1 MPTVLPRPS
10 CSAWPRCC
18 ARRILAQ
25 LSRRAPRSGGCTR
38 RVDSVRPYPAR
49 LARFSGEECSASLQC
64 TVGCAELGLCRA
76 RTVMPANTR
85 MLAAPR
91 SRLPERSVDVMCKCG
106 TRLFKY
112 KKGGNGSLVKCY
124 VERIVTDF
132 RTEEDQ
138 ASGELR
144 CPSCGNQ
151 FARHALVH
159 GRPAYKMIGGTL
171 LACLSA
177 LPRLLTLCSRIRRQS
192 HAEEV
197 SQRMELLPSVR
208 TRSYE
213 RRNFLYWCSSDV
225 FTECLMGLR
234 ARERCRGI
242 FTTQAWADRLAL
254 DLS

>member
-1 MPTVLPRPS
+1 M
-10 CSAWPRCC
+10 
-18 ARRILAQ
+18 
-25 LSRRAPRSGGCTR
+25 
-38 RVDSVRPYPAR
+38 
-49 LARFSGEECSASLQC
+49 
-64 TVGCAELGLCRA
+64 GLCSA
-76 RTVMPANTR
+76 RTVIPANTR

-171 LACLSA
+171 IACLSA
-177 LPRLLTLCSRIRRQS
+177 LPRLLTLGSLIRRQS

-213 RRNFLYWCSSDV
+213 GRNFLYWCSSDV
-225 FTECLMGLR
+225 FTECLMGM
-234 ARERCRGI
+234 RERGGI
-242 FTTQAWADRLAL
+242 FTTKDTFALALADRLAF